1 MDATSAPSSPSAP
14 VSLMGFKFKVSLNL
28 VPYLWLARNI
38 DHLQWDK
45 IRKKCNLGKLQCL
58 PQNAKINDFGIFF

>member
-1 MDATSAPSSPSAP
+1 MDATSAPGSPP

-28 VPYLWLARNI
+28 VPYLWLARNT

-45 IRKKCNLGKLQCL
+45 IRKKCNLGKPHGLTQRL
-58 PQNAKINDFGIFF
+58 KINVF